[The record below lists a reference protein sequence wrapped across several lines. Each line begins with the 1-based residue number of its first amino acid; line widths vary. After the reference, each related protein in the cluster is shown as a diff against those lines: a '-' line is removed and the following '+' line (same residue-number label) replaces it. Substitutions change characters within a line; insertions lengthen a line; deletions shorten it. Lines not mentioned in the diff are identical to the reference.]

1 MEPSSQ
7 TNSGSFDR
15 SILESQIREA
25 FGRVVYSHKTHEKC
39 ADILLQNLSV
49 IKLMQIVLSALT
61 TSGFIA
67 AILGAGK
74 WGVIAGLAISSVLLI
89 LNTYTKNFDLGEDAQ
104 KHRNTAS
111 DLWLIREKYTSL
123 ITDLIIGNKAIEMA
137 QADRD
142 ILNEELH
149 VIYSAAPSTT
159 TKAYRKAQKA
169 LQYEEDM
176 TFNDDE
182 IDALLPDKLKM
193 ATRS

>member
-1 MEPSSQ
+1 
-7 TNSGSFDR
+7 
-15 SILESQIREA
+15 
-25 FGRVVYSHKTHEKC
+25 
-39 ADILLQNLSV
+39 
-49 IKLMQIVLSALT
+49 MQIVLSALT